1 MALLRIKV
9 YEKNGLASTFYEKL
23 FKLLYLMLSV
33 FFLFTRCYYVL
44 RYKSE
49 CRIKYFFSLILT
61 FNVGSI
67 IKKRFVIWYLQVQS
81 ARRRKNNLT
90 RNMLQK
96 LVSWNYFSYA
106 NSCLIRQGTRESS
119 IEKNFRNPAWTCSN
133 LHNADNMQTRK
144 WK

>member
-33 FFLFTRCYYVL
+33 FFLFARCYYVL

-67 IKKRFVIWYLQVQS
+67 IKKRFVI
-81 ARRRKNNLT
+81 
-90 RNMLQK
+90 
-96 LVSWNYFSYA
+96 
-106 NSCLIRQGTRESS
+106 
-119 IEKNFRNPAWTCSN
+119 
-133 LHNADNMQTRK
+133 
-144 WK
+144 